1 MTAQIFSVLIAD
13 DNELN
18 LWLLCEQLRHWTT
31 NITAAKDGREAWQLL
46 QTQEYSLIF
55 LDMNMPF
62 WNGLELIE
70 KIRNGDT
77 LNRSTP
83 AIAVTAHVHSE
94 QHQLLIGAGFNDCL
108 VKPVLLQ
115 HLRPAMEQWRDAA
128 NANPEYYA
136 GQIIK
141 KTEFD
146 HKLSRR
152 LLNKLFEE
160 VPEYLLG
167 IDQAL
172 HEQDYHQAWQIS
184 HKLHGTFSFY
194 GFADFLPT
202 ADRLEECLLKKD
214 GAAANRQLRAIQERF
229 SSLLNNKAAILARV
243 AAEATKD
250 LGGDPS

>member
-1 MTAQIFSVLIAD
+1 MKTQDFSVLIAD

-18 LWLLCEQLRHWTT
+18 LWLLCEQLRHWTR
-31 NITAAKDGREAWQLL
+31 NIAAAKDGREAWQLL
-46 QTQEYSLIF
+46 QAQEYSLIF

-70 KIRNGDT
+70 KIRT
-77 LNRSTP
+77 SETPNRSTP

-94 QHQLLIGAGFNDCL
+94 QHQALIAAGFNDYL

-115 HLRPAMEQWRDAA
+115 HLKSVMEQWRDAA
-128 NANPEYYA
+128 NAGPEYYA

-146 HKLSRR
+146 HELSRR

-160 VPEYLLG
+160 VPVYLLG

-172 HEQDYHQAWQIS
+172 QEQNYPQAWQIA

-214 GAAANRQLRAIQERF
+214 GVAANRQLRAIQERF
-229 SSLLNNKAAILARV
+229 SSLLNDKAEILARV
-243 AAEATKD
+243 VAEATKD
-250 LGGDPS
+250 LDNPS